1 MNVSDAM
8 AQLLKREGVRFL
20 VAYPTNPLIESA
32 AEAGIRTVIVRQER
46 VGVHMADA
54 VARVSSGDTIGV
66 FAMQKG
72 PGIENSFGAV
82 AQAYAESAPILVLPA
97 GYPRET
103 SGVDPNFNSLL
114 NFQHVT
120 KSVEQLV
127 VPKALPA
134 VVRPWV

>member
-8 AQLLKREGVRFL
+8 VQLLKREGVKFL
-20 VAYPTNPLIESA
+20 VCYPTNPLIESA
-32 AEAGIRTVIVRQER
+32 AQAGIRTVIVRQER

-82 AQAYAESAPILVLPA
+82 AQAFTSPVTALFTGTLAANAARRASGRRRDNGPISSPMRKRNSRSAA
-97 GYPRET
+97 RRRST
-103 SGVDPNFNSLL
+103 
-114 NFQHVT
+114 
-120 KSVEQLV
+120 
-127 VPKALPA
+127 
-134 VVRPWV
+134 